1 MQREVQS
8 NLCTKLSRDLRLDTN
23 TIQQIG
29 RLSGNEELRSF
40 GLNIKFPARIAPEG
54 IDVIGTMAMAGFHNT
69 RYDIERD
76 RVLPP
81 KSLQRRIFPRIED
94 QHGWM
99 APAQW
104 KAHCDRV
111 MQSPTAFL
119 GMEGSVGAEM
129 KRRLDAV
136 QESEEA
142 YQDVAKLQLMHLLL
156 WLRRVVLQDAVLF
169 KRDQFSSWVVNDP
182 VFHSTE
188 FDKFQAELL
197 AQMETDGRTN
207 PIDVRDQEDSPFPDF
222 PALDTKS
229 GLSNDDAH
237 SELSD
242 HHTDSELS
250 YPNSAP
256 SSTDTDDAKSEKLD
270 DAASIQQQI
279 QQHQIRKLQKRLG
292 QQQPLRQRQEQCLQD
307 QTALLRNVLE
317 QQSLLES
324 KMKII
329 QTQIQSQIQ
338 TMQAELT
345 ARQDSQ
351 FSTLVVMLQG
361 MITARSLS
369 SDPQVWNHLRAM
381 ESTSASPLPISKAV
395 SDLAVSPA
403 LTPVQEIS
411 AADGRVAPV
420 PSVPTPASYS
430 PSLILQDL

>member
-8 NLCTKLSRDLRLDTN
+8 NLCTKLSRDLGIDTN
-23 TIQQIG
+23 TVQQIG
-29 RLSGNEELRSF
+29 RLSGNEELRSL
-40 GLNIKFPARIAPEG
+40 GLNIRLPTRIAPEG
-54 IDVIGTMAMAGFHNT
+54 IENTGTVAMAGFHNT

-81 KSLQRRIFPRIED
+81 KSLQRRIFPGIED
-94 QHGWM
+94 QYGWM

-119 GMEGSVGAEM
+119 GLEGSVGAEM

-156 WLRRVVLQDAVLF
+156 WLRRVVLQDAALF
-169 KRDQFSSWVVNDP
+169 KRDQFSSWVVKDP
-182 VFHSTE
+182 IFHSAE
-188 FDKFQAELL
+188 FGKFQAELL
-197 AQMETDGRTN
+197 AQIAMDRRTN
-207 PIDVRDQEDSPFPDF
+207 PIDVRDQEDSPVPDI
-222 PALDTKS
+222 PTLDTKS
-229 GLSNDDAH
+229 D
-237 SELSD
+237 LSD
-242 HHTDSELS
+242 HDTQSEISDSDTDSELS

-256 SSTDTDDAKSEKLD
+256 SSTYTDDAKSEKLD
-270 DAASIQQQI
+270 DAVSIQQET
-279 QQHQIRKLQKRLG
+279 QQHQIRDLHERLVQQENLR
-292 QQQPLRQRQEQCLQD
+292 QQQELFLQD
-307 QTALLRNVLE
+307 QTILLRNVLE
-317 QQSLLES
+317 QQSSLES
-324 KMKII
+324 QMKTIH
-329 QTQIQSQIQ
+329 TQIQHQIQ

-369 SDPQVWNHLRAM
+369 SDPHVWNRLRAI
-381 ESTSASPLPISKAV
+381 ESTNASTPPPISKAV

-403 LTPVQEIS
+403 PTTFRGIS
-411 AADGRVAPV
+411 TADGGVAPV
-420 PSVPTPASYS
+420 
-430 PSLILQDL
+430 SLIPAPTSWFT